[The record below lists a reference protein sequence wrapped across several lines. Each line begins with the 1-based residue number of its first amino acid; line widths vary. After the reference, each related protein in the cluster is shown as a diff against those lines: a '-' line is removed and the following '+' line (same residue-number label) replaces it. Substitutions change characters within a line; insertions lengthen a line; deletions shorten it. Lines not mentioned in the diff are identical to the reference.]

1 MTLTGLLHTTMIIG
15 NRMNTEKK
23 KGARGD
29 DAYLL
34 LAAFKINY
42 YFVPVHRQN
51 KKVRIIIINDNEDY
65 TPEKS
70 CMMCSFHL
78 SAFVIV

>member
-1 MTLTGLLHTTMIIG
+1 MMIIG
-15 NRMNTEKK
+15 NRMNTAKK
-23 KGARGD
+23 KGACVD
-29 DAYLL
+29 DAYLFL
-34 LAAFKINY
+34 SAFKINY
-42 YFVPVHRQN
+42 YFVPVHRQTKN
-51 KKVRIIIINDNEDY
+51 VRIIIIINDNEDY